1 MRQDMMA
8 DEYSRDLVEPKDFQ
22 LYQPRALTYDEKK
35 AAEAAFLG
43 KPFNLAWSAA
53 AAKVYAGIQSAMDK
67 RPPAEAGDS
76 EMTEECTVG
85 GTAE

>member
-8 DEYSRDLVEPKDFQ
+8 DECSPDSIESRKLNPGT
-22 LYQPRALTYDEKK
+22 PRALTYDEKK

-43 KPFNLAWSAA
+43 QPLNPAWSTA

-67 RPPAEAGDS
+67 RRPDELADFEV
-76 EMTEECTVG
+76 TEECTVG
-85 GTAE
+85 SIVD